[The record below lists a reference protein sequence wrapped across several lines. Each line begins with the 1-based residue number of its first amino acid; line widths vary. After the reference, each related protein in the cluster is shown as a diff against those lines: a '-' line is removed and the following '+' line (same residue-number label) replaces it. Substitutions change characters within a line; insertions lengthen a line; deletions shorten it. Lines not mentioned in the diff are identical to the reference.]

1 MRVVLAFSGG
11 LDTSYLLRRFVEEGH
26 EVIALTV
33 DTGGFPAEEKA
44 HIAAR
49 AQELGA
55 AQYALIDGRER
66 VYQDHIAYLIKGN
79 VRRGGTYPLCVG
91 AERVVQA
98 RVIAE
103 QAKLLGAE
111 AVAHGSTGAGNDQI
125 RFDVALRTLLPG
137 VRIITPI
144 RDERITRDQSAG
156 WLSSRGFPVSAARK
170 DYSINQG
177 LWGVTIG
184 GKETHDPWQSI
195 PDHIWPTTVDPS
207 KAPEGGE
214 DVVIAFE
221 RGLPVGGLGA
231 VEQIDRLGALHGVG
245 RGYHLGDT
253 ILGIKGRIAFEAPAA
268 EILLAAHRE
277 LEKLVLTRLQLATKE
292 GLAQQYGAL
301 LHEGQYFDPI
311 MRDLEA
317 FLDSSQQR
325 VTGEVRV
332 HLERG
337 RVEVRGVRSRWS
349 MMDEKVGKY
358 GEDNALW
365 TGQDARG
372 FATIYGLQG
381 VLAARAGQ
389 S

>member
-1 MRVVLAFSGG
+1 M
-11 LDTSYLLRRFVEEGH
+11 
-26 EVIALTV
+26 
-33 DTGGFPAEEKA
+33 
-44 HIAAR
+44 
-49 AQELGA
+49 
-55 AQYALIDGRER
+55 
-66 VYQDHIAYLIKGN
+66 
-79 VRRGGTYPLCVG
+79 
-91 AERVVQA
+91 
-98 RVIAE
+98 
-103 QAKLLGAE
+103 
-111 AVAHGSTGAGNDQI
+111 
-125 RFDVALRTLLPG
+125 
-137 VRIITPI
+137 
-144 RDERITRDQSAG
+144 
-156 WLSSRGFPVSAARK
+156 
-170 DYSINQG
+170 
-177 LWGVTIG
+177 
-184 GKETHDPWQSI
+184 
-195 PDHIWPTTVDPS
+195 
-207 KAPEGGE
+207 
-214 DVVIAFE
+214 
-221 RGLPVGGLGA
+221 
-231 VEQIDRLGALHGVG
+231 
-245 RGYHLGDT
+245 
-253 ILGIKGRIAFEAPAA
+253 
-268 EILLAAHRE
+268 
-277 LEKLVLTRLQLATKE
+277 LTRLQLSTKE